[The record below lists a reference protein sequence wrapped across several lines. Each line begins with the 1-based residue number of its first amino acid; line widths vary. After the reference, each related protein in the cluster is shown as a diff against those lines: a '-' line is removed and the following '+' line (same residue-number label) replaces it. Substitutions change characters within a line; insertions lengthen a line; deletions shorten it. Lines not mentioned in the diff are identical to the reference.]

1 MMEYIEDEDIR
12 PIWVRHAARKHG
24 WASDIMPA
32 QRPDLD
38 DRFECG
44 WHESEY
50 QDFAAG
56 YRAVFNDPN
65 HSKQTL
71 WINLLEAAHAYAK
84 VDTDPIMIGILDTNM
99 HFAIGKAAQIATMA
113 LSRTRTPNIVLHSVD
128 QIEGIADGTLPVTP
142 EVIAE
147 MLRSYAALLK

>member
-1 MMEYIEDEDIR
+1 MMVYIEDEDLR
-12 PIWVRHAARKHG
+12 PIWARHAAKVHG
-24 WASDIMPA
+24 WASNAMPE
-32 QRPDLD
+32 QRHDLEG
-38 DRFECG
+38 RFETG

-50 QDFAAG
+50 QNFAAG

-71 WINLLEAAHAYAK
+71 WVNLLEAAHAYAK
-84 VDTDPIMIGILDTNM
+84 VDTDPIMMGIQDTNM

-113 LSRTRTPNIVLHSVD
+113 LSRTRQPNIVLHSVD
-128 QIEGIADGTLPVTP
+128 QIEGIADGTLSVTP
-142 EVIAE
+142 EIIAE